1 MTSRPLASRLECVY
15 TGREVTTMPNTHG
28 GKRIGA
34 GRKSRAG
41 QPTKAHPIRLTDE
54 EWARLQE
61 KARLAGLSV
70 AEYIRRVAL

>member
-1 MTSRPLASRLECVY
+1 
-15 TGREVTTMPNTHG
+15 MPNTHG